1 MVNAAMKN
9 GKKLDDSIK
18 TKLLLF
24 QSQVIGI
31 QSAIENEQ
39 VTFEKYMEFLNKGL
53 EHDKVL
59 LKYFEDTGN
68 DANAKIVKFRIEWY
82 EKEING
88 EIEEG
93 EGDE

>member
-1 MVNAAMKN
+1 MQK
-9 GKKLDDSIK
+9 GQKLDDSIK

-24 QSQVIGI
+24 QSQVLGI

-39 VTFEKYMEFLNKGL
+39 VTFEKYMEFLTKGL
-53 EHDKVL
+53 EHDKIL
-59 LKYFEDTGN
+59 LKYFEDSGN
-68 DANAKIVKFRIEWY
+68 DTNAKIVKFRIEWY

-88 EIEEG
+88 EIEEE